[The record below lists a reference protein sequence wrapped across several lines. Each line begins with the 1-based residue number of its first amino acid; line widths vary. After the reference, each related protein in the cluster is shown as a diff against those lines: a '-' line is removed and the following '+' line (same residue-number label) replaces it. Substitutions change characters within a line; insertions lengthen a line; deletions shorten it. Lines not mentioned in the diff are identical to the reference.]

1 MNRSRLQYL
10 LTRYTKGDIEKTELR
25 ELLELIDANNL
36 KDIDRELDRL
46 ITECL
51 DVNHKSKKFDASN
64 TLQKIWSRLAEQETG
79 NERELISLKP
89 RSYKTWW
96 VAATLVGALLMFAIL
111 LTRYQTDNLQGD
123 VIAME
128 NDILLPNQAQVRL
141 SLNDGTIYNLMET
154 DKSVLDQE
162 GIEMLRDEAGEI
174 LFVVKQTDDERSL
187 KTFTN
192 SKGST
197 AKLRLPDGTTAL
209 LNSGSSIT
217 YPSAFGASERNVQV
231 AGELYFEVARNEKK
245 PFVVSTGNTA
255 VRVLGTAFNITANP
269 EENGVYTTTLVEGS
283 VEVTSTQDAT
293 ILVPGTQAVVNLEG
307 NIRVKEAQLR
317 DVLAWKNG
325 YFSFNDYNI
334 DQVMEQLRRWYDIE
348 DIYIESRT
356 ADLFVGSITRTRRL
370 SEMLE
375 QLEKISNYKFKIE
388 GRRVSVMK

>member
-1 MNRSRLQYL
+1 MNQSRLQYL

-46 ITECL
+46 ITEYL
-51 DVNHKSKKFDASN
+51 DVDHKSEKFDAGN
-64 TLQKIWSRLAEQETG
+64 TLQKIWSRLAEPETG
-79 NERELISLKP
+79 NERELISLKR

-111 LTRYQTDNLQGD
+111 LTRYQTDNLRGD

-162 GIEMLRDEAGEI
+162 GIEMVRDEAGEI
-174 LFVVKQTDDERSL
+174 LFVVKQTDDEPSL

-217 YPSAFGASERNVQV
+217 YPSAFGASERHVQV

-245 PFVVSTGNTA
+245 PFVVSAGNTA

-269 EENGVYTTTLVEGS
+269 EENGVYTTLVEGS
-283 VEVTSTQDAT
+283 VEVTSARDAT
-293 ILVPGTQAVVNLEG
+293 ILVPGTQAMVSLEG

-317 DVLAWKNG
+317 DVLAWKDG

-348 DIYIESRT
+348 DIYIEART
-356 ADLFVGSITRTRRL
+356 ADLFVASITRTRRL

-375 QLEKISNYKFKIE
+375 QLEKISSYKFKIE

>member
-46 ITECL
+46 ITEYL

-79 NERELISLKP
+79 NERELISLKR

-141 SLNDGTIYNLMET
+141 SLNNGTIYNLMET

-162 GIEMLRDEAGEI
+162 GIEMVRDEAGEI

-245 PFVVSTGNTA
+245 PFVVSAGNTA

-269 EENGVYTTTLVEGS
+269 EENGVYTTLVEGS
-283 VEVTSTQDAT
+283 VEVTSARDAT
-293 ILVPGTQAVVNLEG
+293 ILVPGTQAMVSLEG

-317 DVLAWKNG
+317 DVLAWKDG

-348 DIYIESRT
+348 DIYIEART
-356 ADLFVGSITRTRRL
+356 ADLFVASITRTRRL

>member
-255 VRVLGTAFNITANP
+255 VRVLGTAFNITANV
-269 EENGVYTTTLVEGS
+269 EENEVYTTLVEGS
-283 VEVTSTQDAT
+283 VEISSKQNLTK
-293 ILVPGTQAVVNLEG
+293 LVPGTQAIVNQQG
-307 NIRVKEAQLR
+307 DIQVSKAQLR

-325 YFSFNDYNI
+325 YFSFDDYDI
-334 DQVMEQLRRWYDIE
+334 DQVMGQLRRWYDIE
-348 DIYIESRT
+348 ELHIAART
-356 ADLFVGSITRTRRL
+356 DDLFVGSITRARRL
-370 SEMLE
+370 SEVLE